1 MTLCINLLCPYLGQS
16 IYACIVSKINYLAI
30 YICLFIH
37 QPFQTK
43 EEGKSL
49 LRTISEKRAAFI
61 DKQNQPADDE
71 PKNDESIELCES
83 PITPKPSCAVA
94 LNYNTPSPSQSADN
108 SRYKM

>member
-1 MTLCINLLCPYLGQS
+1 MLILSQS
-16 IYACIVSKINYLAI
+16 CVIFLSIFV
-30 YICLFIH
+30 FIH

-61 DKQNQPADDE
+61 DKQNQPAEDE